1 MISNLK
7 KIYLYKD
14 FLFQLIKKHFVNF
27 YKQTILG
34 PLLQII
40 TPLLQSGIFTLVF
53 GKLLDFNTDSVP
65 PLLFYMIC
73 TTYFNYFRG
82 SAMKCSNVY
91 QSYQGLFRSFYF
103 PKILMYISLIIENF
117 LLYLIQFIFLLAVI
131 LLYFLLGAFE
141 KINFI
146 NILLSFVPILYITF
160 FSINLGIIFSSLSI
174 KYRDLTHFINYIM
187 QILFYTTPILFSNS
201 VVSKDLEWFFYFN
214 PIYYPISYYKN
225 LLIGSQMPN
234 ITFLFS
240 SLIVLVLLSIISYFL
255 YKFANKQFDD
265 FV

>member
-1 MISNLK
+1 MMSNF
-7 KIYLYKD
+7 ITIFSYKD
-14 FLFQLIKKHFVNF
+14 FLYQLVKKHFVNF

-34 PLLQII
+34 PLLQVI

-53 GKLLDFNTDSVP
+53 SKLLDFNTDSVP
-65 PLLFYMIC
+65 PLLFYIIC

-82 SAMKCSNVY
+82 STMKCSNVY

-103 PKILMYISLIIENF
+103 PKILMYISLILENF
-117 LLYLIQFIFLLAVI
+117 LLYVIQFFLLLI
-131 LLYFLLGAFE
+131 TMFLYFFLGGLD
-141 KINFI
+141 KISFI
-146 NILLSFVPILYITF
+146 NILLSFIPIFYITF
-160 FSINLGIIFSSLSI
+160 FSINLGIIFSSLSV
-174 KYRDLTHFINYIM
+174 KYRDLTHFVNYIM

-201 VVSKDLEWFFYFN
+201 VISKDLEWFFYFN

-240 SLIVLVLLSIISYFL
+240 SLTVLIFISIISYFL
-255 YKFANKQFDD
+255 YKFADKQFDD
-265 FV
+265 FI